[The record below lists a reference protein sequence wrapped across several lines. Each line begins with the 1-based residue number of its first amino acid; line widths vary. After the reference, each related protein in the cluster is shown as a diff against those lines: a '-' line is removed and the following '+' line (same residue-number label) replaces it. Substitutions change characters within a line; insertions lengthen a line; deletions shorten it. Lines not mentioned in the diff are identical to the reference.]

1 MKAGAYLPLLVS
13 LLLALCGH
21 VAAEPLTLEEG
32 VRIVTQDS
40 HVVKIRQQEEKISEA
55 DTLIARSRLLPSVNA
70 GAFQS
75 YLEFEPAARLGA
87 GLTAP
92 TAQRDFYGYRLSAQ
106 QLLFDFFGASSVY
119 KASKSILET
128 KRLDTKR
135 TKNLVA
141 LQFVFLY
148 LDVLESERLIAVVEK
163 EMEAL
168 EAQVT
173 LSRDLYAGGV
183 ITKNDLLQAEVKLSD
198 ARQKLITA
206 KNIRKI
212 GGARLNALLARP
224 PLSSVE
230 VDDPAN
236 GSPDAFQLEEGF
248 EVAEKERAEIQI
260 VDLTMKALGY
270 EETARGSEYLPRFL
284 AEGKYDY
291 VKNRYQVHEGYWS
304 VNFLMN
310 INLFSGGATRAEVE
324 KVRSQKLK
332 LGQERK
338 RLIDDIRLEVE
349 KYYLDQV
356 NSTERLGV
364 TEGAI
369 AQAEENLRISRIR
382 YTEGVG
388 VATEVT
394 DAIALLAL
402 ARTNYFRARYDQ
414 QRARAG
420 YAYAIGRDLRDV
432 YP

>member
-21 VAAEPLTLEEG
+21 VAAEPLTLAEG

-40 HVVKIRQQEEKISEA
+40 HVVKIRQQEERISEA
-55 DTLIARSRLLPSVNA
+55 DTLIARSRLLPNVNA
-70 GAFQS
+70 GASQT
-75 YLEFEPAARLGA
+75 YLEYEPAVRLSPT
-87 GLTAP
+87 LSAP
-92 TAQRDFYGYRLSAQ
+92 TAEKDFYGYRLSAQ
-106 QLLFDFFGASSVY
+106 QLLFDFFGASSLY

-135 TKNLVA
+135 TRNLVA

-148 LDVLESERLIAVVEK
+148 LDVLESERLITVVEK
-163 EMEAL
+163 EAEAL
-168 EAQVT
+168 DAQVK
-173 LSRDLYAGGV
+173 LSRDLYAAGA

-212 GGARLNALLARP
+212 TGARLNALLARP

-230 VDDPAN
+230 VSDPAN
-236 GSPDAFQLEEGF
+236 GSPDALQLEEGF
-248 EVAEKERAEIQI
+248 EVAAKERAEIQI
-260 VDLTMKALGY
+260 VDLTMTALGY
-270 EETARGSEYLPRFL
+270 EEAARNSEYFPRFL
-284 AEGKYDY
+284 AEGRYDY
-291 VKNRYQVHEGYWS
+291 AKNRYQVHEGYWS

-310 INLFSGGATRAEVE
+310 INLFSGGATGAEIE
-324 KVRSQKLK
+324 KVRSHKLK
-332 LGQERK
+332 LSQERK
-338 RLIDDIRLEVE
+338 RLIDDVRLEVE

-369 AQAEENLRISRIR
+369 AQAEENLRISRVK